1 MNELSLYLL
10 DITQNSIKA
19 QAKVVQINIEENLN
33 KNLLSIDIVDDGCG
47 MSKEV
52 VSKVSDPF
60 YTTRTTRKVGLGI
73 PLLKELCE
81 LCCGTFSIESEV
93 NKGTTLKC
101 TFVYDNIDLPPFGD
115 LPETIYTLAINEE
128 NVEIIYNHRYVDKEG
143 NVKEFC
149 FNTIEIKQILDGVS
163 LKEYD
168 VMVWIKSYI
177 TEFLETIRS

>member
-19 QAKVVQINIEENLN
+19 QAKVVQIKIEENLY
-33 KNLLSIDIVDDGCG
+33 KNLLSIDIIDDGCG
-47 MSKEV
+47 MSKDV
-52 VSKVSDPF
+52 VSRVSDPF

-101 TFVYDNIDLPPFGD
+101 TFVYDNIDLPYCKTRGIAVANIRDYSTPAVVQHTFALGLYLIEKLSYYD
-115 LPETIYTLAINEE
+115 E
-128 NVEIIYNHRYVDKEG
+128 YVKSGEYA
-143 NVKEFC
+143 KCPIFC
-149 FNTIEIKQILDGVS
+149 ELSK
-163 LKEYD
+163 
-168 VMVWIKSYI
+168 
-177 TEFLETIRS
+177 